1 MLCLACF
8 IFTLECALIQEILFH
23 LNLES
28 EEFDDLDGNGNI
40 SKGNS
45 SGRASVK
52 SCFAA
57 N

>member
-1 MLCLACF
+1 MYFYICEKFLTLNLF
-8 IFTLECALIQEILFH
+8 I
-23 LNLES
+23 NLES
-28 EEFDDLDGNGNI
+28 EEFDDLDGNGNCT
-40 SKGNS
+40 KGNT

>member
-1 MLCLACF
+1 MIWLDVFFALLAIQVLTLNF
-8 IFTLECALIQEILFH
+8 ISK
-23 LNLES
+23 NLES
-28 EEFDDLDGNGNI
+28 EEFDDLDGNGNFT
-40 SKGNS
+40 KGNS